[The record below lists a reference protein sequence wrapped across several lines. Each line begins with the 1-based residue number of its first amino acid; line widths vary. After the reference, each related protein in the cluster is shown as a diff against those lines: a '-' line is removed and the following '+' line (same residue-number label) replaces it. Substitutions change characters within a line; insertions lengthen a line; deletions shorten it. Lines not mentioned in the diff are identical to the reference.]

1 MAYATAAD
9 YTAYT
14 GQATPPADIER
25 RLERASERID
35 ELLFASIYPTDDAGM
50 PTRSK
55 DADAMKRATCA
66 QAAWTLA
73 VGDEFGVASA
83 FKSVSIG
90 SVRLE
95 RGGSG
100 DTQPARYAPD
110 ASSILQRAG
119 LLPGYILDGSV
130 W

>member
-1 MAYATAAD
+1 MGYAIGAD

-14 GQATPPADIER
+14 GKTAPDDIDR

-35 ELLFASIYPTDDAGM
+35 ELLFASIYPTDDADM
-50 PTRSK
+50 PTRPE
-55 DADAMKRATCA
+55 DAEAMKRATCA
-66 QAAWTLA
+66 QAAWTIA
-73 VGDEFGVASA
+73 VSDEFGVAAA
-83 FKSVSIG
+83 FGRVAIG

-100 DTQPARYAPD
+100 DTPPPRYAPD

>member
-1 MAYATAAD
+1 MAYATGTD
-9 YTAYT
+9 YEAYT
-14 GQATPPADIER
+14 GKAPPADIER
-25 RLERASERID
+25 RLERASERVD

-50 PTRSK
+50 PTRPE
-55 DADAMKRATCA
+55 DAEAMKRATCA
-66 QAAWTLA
+66 QAAWTIA
-73 VGDEFGVASA
+73 VGDEFGVAAA
-83 FKSVSIG
+83 FGRVAIG

-100 DTQPARYAPD
+100 DTRPPRHAPD

>member
-1 MAYATAAD
+1 MGYATGAD

-14 GQATPPADIER
+14 GQAGPDDIER
-25 RLERASERID
+25 RLERASERVD

-50 PTRSK
+50 PTRPEDV
-55 DADAMKRATCA
+55 DAIKRATCA
-66 QAAWTLA
+66 QAAWTAA

-90 SVRLE
+90 SVRLD
-95 RGGSG
+95 RGGS
-100 DTQPARYAPD
+100 DNAPPARYAPD
-110 ASSILQRAG
+110 ASSILRRAG
-119 LLPGYILDGSV
+119 LLPGYILDGCV

>member
-1 MAYATAAD
+1 MGYATAAD

-14 GQATPPADIER
+14 GQAAPDGIAR

-50 PTRSK
+50 PTRAK
-55 DADAMKRATCA
+55 DADAMKLATCA
-66 QAAWTLA
+66 QAAWTIA
-73 VGDEFGVASA
+73 VGDEFGVAAA

-95 RGGSG
+95 RGNSG
-100 DTQPARYAPD
+100 DAPPPRYSPD

>member
-1 MAYATAAD
+1 MGYATAAD

-14 GQATPPADIER
+14 GAAGPDDIER

-35 ELLFASIYPTDDAGM
+35 ELLFASIYPTDDSGM
-50 PTRSK
+50 PTRPE
-55 DADAMKRATCA
+55 DAEAMKRATCA
-66 QAAWTLA
+66 QAAWTIA
-73 VGDEFGVASA
+73 VGDEFGVAAA
-83 FKSVSIG
+83 FRSVSIG

-95 RGGSG
+95 RGNSG
-100 DTQPARYAPD
+100 DAPLARYSPD

>member
-1 MAYATAAD
+1 MGYATAAD

-14 GQATPPADIER
+14 GQAGPNDMDR

-35 ELLFASIYPTDDAGM
+35 ELLFASIYPTDDEGM
-50 PTRSK
+50 PIRPR
-55 DADAMKRATCA
+55 DIDAMKRAVCA

-90 SVRLE
+90 SVRLD
-95 RGGSG
+95 RGSSSDG
-100 DTQPARYAPD
+100 PPPRYAPD

>member
-9 YTAYT
+9 YTAYS
-14 GQATPPADIER
+14 GQAAPDDIDR
-25 RLERASERID
+25 RLERASDRID
-35 ELLFASIYPTDDAGM
+35 EMLFASIYPTDDAGL
-50 PTRSK
+50 PTRPE
-55 DADAMKRATCA
+55 DVEAMKRATCA
-66 QAAWTLA
+66 QVAWTVA
-73 VGDEFGVASA
+73 VGDEFGVAAA

-90 SVRLE
+90 SVRLD

-100 DTQPARYAPD
+100 DAPPPRYSPD